1 MIDDQALAEG
11 IDRIE
16 ALTAPTLQDVRT
28 TFTALDRTVASVG
41 AECRSISQTLDA
53 LGAALQVVT
62 QSGGMS
68 QQWGGFG
75 IIGLPIVG
83 AMRAAQG
90 ITSQYVKQQTGVSL
104 TTWTDL
110 VASSSAQFE
119 AYLSQLETV
128 AALSQ
133 RYHTAAA
140 SPLDPDEAR
149 EDQKILRE
157 TRWRTQAWKQV
168 LGRVAQ
174 LGRLVDTIVK
184 MNLTGEPGLPDAD
197 RSDRSSALASSL
209 QKRIKDVQSR
219 TVEKSSDLREWVLQP
234 FVEIRDSVKQLPS
247 QTERLAQE
255 VALLEVLL
263 ELEVAEIRACL
274 GEIPPTE
281 ARVVGLRV
289 AAGVTLPEL
298 GRRLATA
305 RQRAL
310 AHQTYLDRL
319 DGAHSA
325 GDVDDRVHAILSA
338 EYRSSLAT
346 SRSHLAELEAE
357 ADVWRRDGQ
366 AVLDACADWMTLELA
381 VQAARTVTEQRE
393 AADERRVLLQRE
405 LDRVNEARSVL
416 ATL

>member
-1 MIDDQALAEG
+1 
-11 IDRIE
+11 
-16 ALTAPTLQDVRT
+16 
-28 TFTALDRTVASVG
+28 
-41 AECRSISQTLDA
+41 
-53 LGAALQVVT
+53 
-62 QSGGMS
+62 
-68 QQWGGFG
+68 
-75 IIGLPIVG
+75 
-83 AMRAAQG
+83 MRAAQG
-90 ITSQYVKQQTGVSL
+90 VTSQYVKQQTGVSL

-140 SPLDPDEAR
+140 SQLDPDEAR

-174 LGRLVDTIVK
+174 LGRLVDTILK

-197 RSDRSSALASSL
+197 RSDRSSSLSGSL

-234 FVEIRDSVKQLPS
+234 FVEIRDSVKRLPS

-281 ARVVGLRV
+281 VRVVGLRV

-319 DGAHSA
+319 DWRPQRRRRRRSGLRHPVGGIPEQPGHQPVRPGRTRGRSRRMAA
-325 GDVDDRVHAILSA
+325 R
-338 EYRSSLAT
+338 RSSGPRRL
-346 SRSHLAELEAE
+346 RRLD
-357 ADVWRRDGQ
+357 DVGTGCPGRAGSDR
-366 AVLDACADWMTLELA
+366 
-381 VQAARTVTEQRE
+381 AAGGGR
-393 AADERRVLLQRE
+393 
-405 LDRVNEARSVL
+405 
-416 ATL
+416 